1 MPPHAKNPFTADGWT
16 RLPPPTAESPAP
28 SSIIMHPKH
37 QVLVFFCSGDAS
49 ALLSHF
55 KLISLLPERGSWDA
69 LFTHFNTRMAAHD
82 ALSAIDE
89 SESLTG
95 FKTWSRRLQVWRS
108 LKPSVRIMD
117 QELHDAWLGSYC
129 GVVCFLHYL
138 AFSGGSADVSIP
150 KALANAARK
159 ILLQDWK
166 KEVTD
171 PSCNALKR
179 LFVSPTSKSDKFQK
193 SYKECVD
200 VLKSF
205 QWWPSTWAHQGPDV
219 RLMSVSDSIVNP
231 LPLCRESGIGLRDE
245 LSQYLNKHV
254 LGQPDAVQ
262 RTVEAVVEKLSGAA
276 ELLKPAVIV
285 SAGPSGH
292 GKTYLVKHLVEALF
306 PGASPEQLDAVYL
319 YFSVSHMTDKTSL
332 SSLIGA
338 SQGLNQS
345 EHPGRLVTFL
355 QHQQKALSPTHAERT
370 IHWIVFLDE
379 VDRAYPS
386 LLEDLRQWFDQGVVI
401 SGFGETLHARNGIII
416 LGTNAGT
423 SITVRMPDGRDRQST
438 IDVLSRPAPT
448 SAAERDHVM
457 KMVKHAVH
465 EDLCHEQSAT
475 FGRLTYIVPFFQF
488 SPEEFKQLLATWLHS
503 EVCGRIKSFQG
514 VPVPSGLA
522 VRFSGDVID
531 WLHSTYDE
539 KAGLRGLTY
548 RVNRVAAELTKL
560 FSSARCQDLARHAA
574 VFDIDVS
581 LRADDHLCFSHQG
594 QSIVYQ
600 GGSAMSGRKSD
611 LSHSLSNS
619 TASAKKRAKA
629 STAAAE
635 ADDATSAVAAPRIAA
650 ARLAQSSD
658 SRLKSCQ
665 AIADAI
671 NQLGSSFRGSREEF
685 RAVVACKL
693 GGHSGSDIAAS
704 TFKKAFHQSRFRSKG
719 KSKQWVLVPDH
730 SVMDVELTSSV
741 TDDHDAD
748 ESEGALTSDRRKRQ
762 RTTAPVSINPSAE
775 LGAAM

>member
-16 RLPPPTAESPAP
+16 LRPPPTAESPAP
-28 SSIIMHPKH
+28 SSIVLHPDRE
-37 QVLVFFCSGDAS
+37 VLVLYCSGGES
-49 ALLSHF
+49 SLLSHC
-55 KLISLLPERGSWDA
+55 KLTPLLPDGVSWNA
-69 LFTHFNTRMAAHD
+69 LFTNFNARMAPHD
-82 ALSAIDE
+82 QLSTIDE
-89 SESLTG
+89 NESLSG
-95 FKTWSRRLQVWRS
+95 LGTWHRRLQVWHP
-108 LKPSVRIMD
+108 LKPSVRILN
-117 QELHDAWLGSYC
+117 QELHNVWFCSYR
-129 GVVCFLHYL
+129 GATCFLHFL
-138 AFSGGSADVSIP
+138 AFSGGSADVPVPQALSSAAK
-150 KALANAARK
+150 KA
-159 ILLQDWK
+159 IMQDWK
-166 KEVTD
+166 KQD
-171 PSCNALKR
+171 NAHASCNPLKR
-179 LFVSPTSKSDKFQK
+179 LFVSSTCKSDKFQK

-219 RLMSVSDSIVNP
+219 RLASVSDSIVNP
-231 LPLCRESGIGLRDE
+231 LPLCRENGVGLRDE
-245 LSQYLNKHV
+245 LAQHLNKHV
-254 LGQPDAVQ
+254 LGQPDAVR

-276 ELLKPAVIV
+276 EVHKPAVIV

-292 GKTYLVKHLVEALF
+292 GKTHLVKYLVEALF

-319 YFSVSHMTDKTSL
+319 YFSVSHLTDKTSL

-338 SQGLNQS
+338 SQGLNTS

-355 QHQQKALSPTHAERT
+355 QHQQKALSPAHGQRT

-401 SGFGETLHARNGIII
+401 SGFGETLHARNGVII

-423 SITVRMPDGRDRQST
+423 GITVRTHDGRDRQST
-438 IDVLSRPAPT
+438 IDVLSRSAPT

-457 KMVKHAVH
+457 KEVKRAVL
-465 EDLCHEQSAT
+465 EDLCHGQPAT
-475 FGRLTYIVPFFQF
+475 YGRLTYIVPFFQF
-488 SPEEFKQLLATWLHS
+488 SPEEFKQLLAIWLHS
-503 EVCGRIKSFQG
+503 EVRGRIQNFQG

-522 VRFSGDVID
+522 VRFGGDVID

-560 FSSARCQDLARHAA
+560 FSSARCQDLARHTTA
-574 VFDIDVS
+574 FGIDVS
-581 LRADDHLCFSHQG
+581 LRADDHLCFSHQE

-600 GGSAMSGRKSD
+600 GGSGMSGRKSD
-611 LSHSLSNS
+611 LIQSPSSS

-629 STAAAE
+629 PTAAVE
-635 ADDATSAVAAPRIAA
+635 ADDATSAAAAPRVTAT
-650 ARLAQSSD
+650 RLAQPSD

-685 RAVVACKL
+685 QAAVACEL
-693 GGHSGSDIAAS
+693 GGHTGSDIAAS
-704 TFKKAFHQSRFRSKG
+704 TFKKAFRLSRFRSKG
-719 KSKQWVLVPDH
+719 KSKQWVLVLDDTPMH
-730 SVMDVELTSSV
+730 AESTSSV
-741 TDDHDAD
+741 ADDDDAD
-748 ESEGALTSDRRKRQ
+748 ESEGASTSDRKKRQ
-762 RTTAPVSINPSAE
+762 RTTAPASITPSTD
-775 LGAAM
+775 GTM